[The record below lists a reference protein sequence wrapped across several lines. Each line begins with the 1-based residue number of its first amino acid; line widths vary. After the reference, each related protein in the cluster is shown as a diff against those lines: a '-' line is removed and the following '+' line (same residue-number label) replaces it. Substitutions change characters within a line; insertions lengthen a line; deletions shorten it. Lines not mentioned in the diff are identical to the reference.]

1 MELNR
6 AQRAAARH
14 KKTEAVD
21 CVLEQQEDVP
31 VHSYSDS
38 NKTLYR
44 SGVVVRNDKNVGHDA
59 MQRARELLDGVSS
72 DIGITTSGL
81 QRPVVGTND
90 NWFKK
95 HQLSVE
101 QQIGERINVHKTPQ
115 VHREESPAFEH
126 MPVEHYQPQIAD
138 DAEEYIPMS
147 ER

>member
-1 MELNR
+1 MKIDK
-6 AQRAAARH
+6 AMRAAARH

-21 CVLEQQEDVP
+21 SFVEHQKDEP
-31 VHSYSDS
+31 IHSYSDS

-44 SGVVVRNDKNVGHDA
+44 SGVVIRNDKNVGHDA
-59 MQRARELLDGVSS
+59 MQRARELLNKQPAV
-72 DIGITTSGL
+72 IIAKPKTAT
-81 QRPVVGTND
+81 GTND

-115 VHREESPAFEH
+115 AQRDESPAFEH
-126 MPVEHYQPQIAD
+126 MPVEHCQPQIDD